1 MSTIISLIISII
13 SIILSL
19 YNFVVNLIT
28 RHRRINI
35 RIERF
40 YIRKS
45 YNDMTVKAYIS
56 FENLSQLPIS
66 ITRLQIKAA
75 NELYDC
81 DFFPDYIGET
91 SMSSGN
97 EIYERKYFYTIKTPV
112 NIPALGAVKE
122 WFAFTVPIGS
132 ILDDDKVLE
141 FNVCTNRG
149 KSFIKKFLINT
160 DTIIT

>member
-19 YNFVVNLIT
+19 YNFVVNLIAK
-28 RHRRINI
+28 HRRIKI

-40 YIRKS
+40 YTKKCS
-45 YNDMTVKAYIS
+45 NDIAVKAYIS

-66 ITRLQIKAA
+66 ITRLQIKIADD
-75 NELYDC
+75 LYDC
-81 DFFPDYIGET
+81 DFFPDYVGKVSFDSGEET
-91 SMSSGN
+91 KFFHTV
-97 EIYERKYFYTIKTPV
+97 RTPI
-112 NIPALGAVKE
+112 NIPTLGAVKE
-122 WFAFTVPIGS
+122 WFAFTVPAGS

-149 KSFIKKFLINT
+149 KSFLKKFPINT